1 MAALF
6 VLALAA
12 PAALAAPLPS
22 NCDRDQGTVTCTEG
36 PGKNQGGVGAAD
48 ETQGNTT
55 NKSPAPQNLS
65 CEKNPPKAQ
74 GGAIGEIAH
83 SPTVATRGAD
93 APINVPGATTSS
105 VDRTPFLRSEEG
117 GDKR

>member
-36 PGKNQGGVGAAD
+36 PGKNQGGVGTTD
-48 ETQGNTT
+48 ETQGNTK
-55 NKSPAPQNLS
+55 NKAPAEQQDLD

-74 GGAIGEIAH
+74 GGAIGDCPPA
-83 SPTVATRGAD
+83 
-93 APINVPGATTSS
+93 
-105 VDRTPFLRSEEG
+105 
-117 GDKR
+117 